1 MNEWEA
7 AVIVAQNDSDVRVAL
22 CIFATPLA
30 VSESEWSLQNTAN
43 QTNDNIYISLKSNA
57 FVGYKLQQQKLL
69 FIINML
75 GYEYSSCRC
84 CECPCPLSAPIQTH
98 NTHTHAL

>member
-30 VSESEWSLQNTAN
+30 VSESELSLQNTAN
-43 QTNDNIYISLKSNA
+43 QTNDHIYISLAMHSLATNYNSKNCC
-57 FVGYKLQQQKLL
+57 LL
-69 FIINML
+69 LI
-75 GYEYSSCRC
+75 C
-84 CECPCPLSAPIQTH
+84 
-98 NTHTHAL
+98 